1 MPVSNALEEELRSE
15 LRRKGR
21 QIVWLDRNGDY
32 ADFVDGLRQR
42 WKRGDFSYPV
52 TAYRGSF
59 LELIFQLDEF
69 VDRTEHRAVLIHMP
83 GHNEESIRETP
94 VFEHYAAGKRYRKKL
109 ETLVEE
115 VAAGD
120 VAPREIDAFVD
131 SDEVTLKA
139 ADDWLFEKT
148 REKSLLSKLSITEL
162 WARLASS
169 TDEELPEDEGDF
181 EDVLE
186 HLEVRTG
193 LSETWREFSRFSIDS
208 GGDDA
213 LSPLADE
220 LVGWTMA
227 VEYVH
232 DLQRAPVI
240 DELQPLTELP
250 ETIRDE
256 CQKLTC
262 FLRETSGFR
271 DVYVRIAD
279 ELGELLRTEF
289 EAGVVDDLGDIDTFR
304 FEEVRFFRG
313 ALDAVAKEQW
323 ETALERL
330 QQRAQGTS
338 FWIDRDPTRSHA
350 WTLVQS
356 AARLG
361 KAVADHPAPLAG
373 AQSLPEAVQSYVEGA
388 WSVDK
393 AHRELEQRRA
403 ALLEP
408 GLDEFS
414 KLRKRL
420 DEMRSVYREWAD
432 ELAHNFND
440 LCERVGFVPTESLQQ
455 RHIFEQVVE
464 PWTYGAEKTAVV
476 MVDALRY
483 EMAEALRADLDDVGT
498 AIHLDGRLAELP
510 TVTAVGMNALA
521 PVTDS
526 AGRLQPIIRDG
537 KFKGFETSV
546 FQVRD
551 PKTRKKMMRHRVE
564 GRTCPL
570 MNVSEVVNGA
580 KDLSRVVN
588 EASLVLVH
596 SEGLDKVGEQGFGQL
611 TFDTTLRDIRSAI
624 RILREAGIQRFVVT
638 SDHGFLLLDSTTR
651 RKQQQGKK
659 TDPSSRWR
667 LYPGEQS
674 DESLVSTPLTA
685 LKYDGVEQNL
695 VMPRDTSIFDQGA
708 LDKTFVHGGNSLQER
723 LIPVLR
729 IEYRRQIGGSTGQYQ
744 IEAHVGESVMD
755 MHCLRL
761 NVSPEQG
768 VLDLGGPQ
776 DVELSLRPPEGVTAE
791 LCSARDGARLRGAS
805 AIVPVEQTVEL
816 FFKLEAE
823 DDRRA
828 RIEIYAPTQSDVVQA
843 KTVDAQ
849 FDVIGVGPD
858 NKSNNGQEEQSGS
871 SSPSAEALDAIEDEA
886 IRDVFAHIC
895 EYGSIDEKGATRML
909 GSARKFRRFSM
920 KFEDYVDRLPFIVE
934 IRWSREKNLKEY
946 VLV

>member
-109 ETLVEE
+109 ATLVEE
-115 VAAGD
+115 AAAGD
-120 VAPREIDAFVD
+120 VAPREIDAFLE
-131 SDEVTLKA
+131 DESLTLEA
-139 ADDWLFEKT
+139 ADDWLFERT

-162 WARLASS
+162 WSRLSRAV
-169 TDEELPEDEGDF
+169 DEELPEEEADF
-181 EDVLE
+181 GGVLK
-186 HLEVRTG
+186 HLEVRVG
-193 LSETWREFSRFSIDS
+193 LSEGWRRFSRFST
-208 GGDDA
+208 GTVGDEA
-213 LSPLADE
+213 LAPLADE
-220 LVGWTMA
+220 LAGWAMA

-232 DLQRAPVI
+232 DLKRAPMI
-240 DELQPLTELP
+240 EELQALTELP
-250 ETIRDE
+250 ESILEE

-262 FLRETSGFR
+262 FLRETSGFE
-271 DVYVRIAD
+271 DVYIRIAD
-279 ELGELLRTEF
+279 ELGELLRKEF
-289 EAGVVDDLGDIDTFR
+289 EAGSVDELGDIDTFR
-304 FEEVRFFRG
+304 FEERRFFRG
-313 ALDAVAKEQW
+313 ALQALGKEQW
-323 ETALERL
+323 EMALERSR
-330 QQRAQGTS
+330 QRARGGS
-338 FWIDRDPTRSHA
+338 FWIDDDPKRGHA
-350 WTLVQS
+350 WTLLRS
-356 AARLG
+356 AAALG
-361 KAVADHPAPLAG
+361 KAVSDYPTPLAG

-388 WSVDK
+388 WRVDK
-393 AHRELEQRRA
+393 LHRQLEQRRA

-420 DEMRSVYREWAD
+420 DEMRVIYRQWAD
-432 ELAHNFND
+432 ELAYQFND
-440 LCERVGFVPTESLQQ
+440 LCERVGFIPTESLQQ

-464 PWTYGAEKTAVV
+464 PWTYGEEKTAVV

-483 EMAEALRADLDDVGT
+483 EMAEALRADLEEVGT
-498 AIHLDGRLAELP
+498 TIHLDGRLAELP

-526 AGRLQPIIRDG
+526 VGRLQPIIRDD
-537 KFKGFETSV
+537 KFAGFETSV

-551 PKTRKKMMRHRVE
+551 PKSRKKMMRHRVE

-570 MNVSEVVNGA
+570 MNVSAVVDGS
-580 KDLSRVVN
+580 KDLNRVVS

-624 RILREAGIQRFVVT
+624 RILREAGIQRFVIT

-651 RKQQQGKK
+651 RKRQHGKK
-659 TDPSSRWR
+659 TEPSARWR
-667 LYPGEQS
+667 LYPGQQS
-674 DESLVSTPLTA
+674 DKSLVSTPLTA
-685 LKYDGVEQNL
+685 LKYEGSDRHL

-723 LIPVLR
+723 MVPVLR
-729 IEYRRQIGGSTGQYQ
+729 VEYRRQIGGSTGQYQ
-744 IEAHVGESVMD
+744 IATRVGESVMD
-755 MHCLRL
+755 MHCLEL
-761 NVSPEQG
+761 NISPEQG
-768 VLDLGGPQ
+768 MLDLGGPR
-776 DVELSLRPPEGVTAE
+776 DVEIALRPPKGVTAE
-791 LCSARDGARLRGAS
+791 LCSARGGARLRGAS
-805 AIVPVEQTVEL
+805 AIIPVEETVEI
-816 FFKLEAE
+816 FFRLEAE

-828 RIEIYAPTQSDVVQA
+828 RIEIYAPTQSDVVKA
-843 KTVDAQ
+843 KAVDAQ

-858 NKSNNGQEEQSGS
+858 KLSDGDKSEEQRESGS
-871 SSPSAEALDAIEDEA
+871 GEALEAIEDEA
-886 IRDVFAHIC
+886 IRDVFAHIR
-895 EYGSIDEKGATRML
+895 EYGSIDEKGATHML

-920 KFEDYVDRLPFIVE
+920 KFEEYVERLPFVVE

-946 VLV
+946 VLN